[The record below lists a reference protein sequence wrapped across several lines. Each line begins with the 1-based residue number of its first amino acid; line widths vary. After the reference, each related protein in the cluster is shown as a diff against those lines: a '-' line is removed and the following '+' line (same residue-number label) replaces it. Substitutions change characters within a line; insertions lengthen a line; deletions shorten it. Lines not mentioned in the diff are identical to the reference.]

1 MKKNTQGDSLMVA
14 GQERLNTAIVELLS
28 PLTGTPR
35 QEKHPTIEHVSVW
48 DAFPDLYLL
57 LHRTQYNTPIATLSR
72 LEADLSEV
80 APGKTGVVV
89 VLGRRH
95 EVLGLSGPTE
105 TADVYRRVGDEESAK
120 RHSIQGASFSVTG
133 RTPTIIATC
142 AAPLDSQGRAL
153 HWQGYQFP

>member
-35 QEKHPTIEHVSVW
+35 
-48 DAFPDLYLL
+48 
-57 LHRTQYNTPIATLSR
+57 HRTHYNTPIATLSR

-95 EVLGLSGPTE
+95 EVLGLAGPTE
-105 TADVYRRVGDEESAK
+105 TADVYRRAGDLESAK
-120 RHSIQGASFSVTG
+120 RHSVQGASFSVAS

-153 HWQGYQFP
+153 HWQGDQFP